1 MAETRTT
8 SQEVQAEILDAVRK
22 GQEAV
27 VDAIKHWAGTIQSI
41 APPVPVRNLPYADK
55 LPKPEEVVATIK
67 HWAARSSRSPRPF
80 PSATCRTPASCP
92 SPRKWWPAPT
102 TSASTCWPSSARS
115 RRACSRRSGR

>member
-41 APPVPVRNLPYADK
+41 APSVPVRNLPYADK
-55 LPKPEEVVATIK
+55 LPKPEEVVASAYDFGKHLLAVQRSFAESVLQAIK
-67 HWAARSSRSPRPF
+67 PLMSDTNGTTPPKADTAA
-80 PSATCRTPASCP
+80 
-92 SPRKWWPAPT
+92 K
-102 TSASTCWPSSARS
+102 
-115 RRACSRRSGR
+115 

>member
-41 APPVPVRNLPYADK
+41 APSVPAPNLPYAGK
-55 LPKPEEVVATIK
+55 LPKPEEVVASAYDFGK
-67 HWAARSSRSPRPF
+67 HLLAVQRSFTESVLQAIRPLISDTNGTTPPEADTAA
-80 PSATCRTPASCP
+80 
-92 SPRKWWPAPT
+92 K
-102 TSASTCWPSSARS
+102 
-115 RRACSRRSGR
+115 